1 MLGTLVVSVAVAERA
16 AAQVVPD
23 RPTAAPAGAFRLPD
37 PFQSLDEVYPGLRIT
52 SDSRAPAAEFRPRP
66 KASWL
71 QPHADSPET
80 AARSLET
87 TTAWQRLRDY
97 RSRIGIRVL
106 TLWETPGSTVSLQ
119 AGKHGG
125 PSLQW
130 SSRVMGRGDEASR
143 GLLDHLV
150 SATTGGMRRAASAG
164 PIDHGT
170 HPTPHL
176 AEGHLDTR

>member
-1 MLGTLVVSVAVAERA
+1 MLGTMVVTMAVAERA
-16 AAQVVPD
+16 AAQAAPD
-23 RPTAAPAGAFRLPD
+23 RATPAQARAFRLPD
-37 PFQSLDEVYPGLRIT
+37 PLQSLAEVYPGLRVAP
-52 SDSRAPAAEFRPRP
+52 DAPAAGAEFRPRP
-66 KASWL
+66 QASWL
-71 QPHADSPET
+71 QPQADRAQGADRP
-80 AARSLET
+80 LET